1 MNIRDF
7 LISLQSE
14 QAPIITDL
22 VKSLGILET
31 AQFGFSSDYLRHE
44 FEVQTDDGD
53 AAVRAI
59 NGSIVATMSN
69 SILGSIQLPAI
80 ERLVEIDKILAK
92 KWGGIQ
98 GFLNDKNR
106 TMTYMRSILQLL
118 AKAMI
123 YGDDP
128 TFGVPGA
135 FKGLH
140 QIAKANG
147 NVVAQLSGAS
157 GSRTSIFAVHW
168 SEGETE
174 VVMPQ
179 EANGDI
185 VQIELVGG
193 GTLQAPTANTTTNAR
208 QLVYGAN
215 FWTNAALCAPSK
227 ASVAA
232 ITQIDSS
239 HKPNAGQIDLL
250 IDAVKGLADGKT
262 FLYMNREGRRYLKEL
277 KNTKLSMAPGDT
289 GYNTVVSDW
298 DGIPVVLEESI
309 LSTETTALD

>member
-14 QAPIITDL
+14 QAPIVTDL

-44 FEVQTDDGD
+44 FEVQTEDGD

-69 SILGSIQLPAI
+69 SILGSVQLPAI
-80 ERLVEIDKILAK
+80 ERLVEIDKVLAK

-123 YGDDP
+123 YGDNA
-128 TFGVPGA
+128 THGVAGA

-140 QIAKANG
+140 QIAKANS
-147 NVVAQLSGAS
+147 NVVAQLSGAT

-179 EANGDI
+179 EQTGDV

-193 GTLQAPTANTTTNAR
+193 GTLQAPTADTTTKAR

-215 FWTNAALCAPSK
+215 FWANAALCAPSK

-239 HKPNAGQIDLL
+239 HKPTAAQIDLL

-262 FLYMNREGRRYLKEL
+262 FLYMNREGRRYIKEL

-309 LSTETTALD
+309 LSTETNVLD

>member
-14 QAPIITDL
+14 QAPIVTDL

-106 TMTYMRSILQLL
+106 THR
-118 AKAMI
+118 I
-123 YGDDP
+123 Y
-128 TFGVPGA
+128 A
-135 FKGLH
+135 L
-140 QIAKANG
+140 N
-147 NVVAQLSGAS
+147 
-157 GSRTSIFAVHW
+157 
-168 SEGETE
+168 
-174 VVMPQ
+174 
-179 EANGDI
+179 
-185 VQIELVGG
+185 
-193 GTLQAPTANTTTNAR
+193 PTATCKGN
-208 QLVYGAN
+208 
-215 FWTNAALCAPSK
+215 
-227 ASVAA
+227 
-232 ITQIDSS
+232 
-239 HKPNAGQIDLL
+239 DL
-250 IDAVKGLADGKT
+250 
-262 FLYMNREGRRYLKEL
+262 R
-277 KNTKLSMAPGDT
+277 
-289 GYNTVVSDW
+289 
-298 DGIPVVLEESI
+298 
-309 LSTETTALD
+309 

>member
-14 QAPIITDL
+14 QAPIVTDL

-69 SILGSIQLPAI
+69 SILGSVQLPAI
-80 ERLVEIDKILAK
+80 ERLVEIDKVLAK

-106 TMTYMRSILQLL
+106 TTAYMRSIMQLL

-140 QIAKANG
+140 QIAKANS

-157 GSRTSIFAVHW
+157 GKRTSIFAVHW

-193 GTLQAPTANTTTNAR
+193 GTLQAPTADTTTKAR
-208 QLVYGAN
+208 SLVYGAN

-239 HKPNAGQIDLL
+239 HKPIAAQIDLL

-262 FLYMNREGRRYLKEL
+262 FLYMNREGRRYIKEL
-277 KNTKLSMAPGDT
+277 KNSKLSMAPGDT